1 MFLLVKMTPSSDLAF
16 DWLLFILGIDC
27 QTSGGLLGSEFIRCC
42 LIVSLHK
49 RGKKMDFS
57 EAKVGFIGA
66 GNMAQALGKG
76 MIASGINLFFVFC

>member
-1 MFLLVKMTPSSDLAF
+1 M
-16 DWLLFILGIDC
+16 
-27 QTSGGLLGSEFIRCC
+27 E
-42 LIVSLHK
+42 
-49 RGKKMDFS
+49 FS